1 MKKKTIQA
9 AKRAESKSQAG
20 LLMHSMSDKLPNVFS
35 FKNGRLLCPKCQ
47 SEIRWRCPSGR
58 GARGDA
64 SCTKSFRAY
73 RVVSASALSDEDVI
87 FCDWTAETVRL
98 ADDDVAIIF

>member
-1 MKKKTIQA
+1 MKKLLERQ
-9 AKRAESKSQAG
+9 RAESKSQAG
-20 LLMHSMSDKLPNVFS
+20 LLMHSMSNKLPNVFS

-58 GARGDA
+58 GARGSA
-64 SCTKSFRAY
+64 SCTKSLHAY
-73 RVVSASALSDEDVI
+73 RVVSARDFDEDTV

-98 ADDDVAIIF
+98 PDDDVAVIF